1 LSEVNALYRVPFK
14 LNLLRKG
21 AGLRHGNVLL
31 FFFCQ
36 SVCSFVCRLGSEVAE
51 AAAEQPP
58 PADVPYVSSLVIF
71 MLVAGAYSWRP

>member
-1 LSEVNALYRVPFK
+1 
-14 LNLLRKG
+14 
-21 AGLRHGNVLL
+21 
-31 FFFCQ
+31 
-36 SVCSFVCRLGSEVAE
+36 VAE